1 MRPRWP
7 GCSTIWLR
15 PKLVTPSSARRRTKR
30 FSASSCRR
38 VVAVPSSMAAIL
50 CRGLGEER
58 RDAVDRLV
66 GLGLADDERW
76 QEADRLRAG
85 RVADE
90 PPLEQGAADDG
101 WRVAGHV
108 EADHEPAL
116 ADAQHAGRLVEP
128 CREPLAELAHA
139 RVERGVLEDVECG
152 MCRGGGDP

>member
-7 GCSTIWLR
+7 GCSTIWLS

-30 FSASSCRR
+30 FSASGCRR

-50 CRGLGEER
+50 CEQR
-58 RDAVDRLV
+58 RDPRDRLV
-66 GLGLADDERW
+66 GLRLVDDQRR

-90 PPLEQGAADDG
+90 APLEQRAADDAG
-101 WRVAGHV
+101 RVARHV

-116 ADAQHAGRLVEP
+116 ADAQPPRLLLEP
-128 CREPLAELAHA
+128 APVPL
-139 RVERGVLEDVECG
+139 
-152 MCRGGGDP
+152 PQ